1 MLLMAPVVHKK
12 VTIVT
17 FLDLDLD
24 LIVTCRS

>member
-1 MLLMAPVVHKK
+1 MFLMAPVVHKK

-24 LIVTCRS
+24 LDVTCHS

>member
-1 MLLMAPVVHKK
+1 MAPVVHKK

-24 LIVTCRS
+24 LDLDVTCRL

>member
-24 LIVTCRS
+24 LDVTCCS

>member
-12 VTIVT
+12 VTVVT

-24 LIVTCRS
+24 LDVTCRS

>member
-17 FLDLDLD
+17 FLDQDLDLD
-24 LIVTCRS
+24 VTCRS